1 LYCFVGD
8 QHFGEKTLFST
19 ALDQALLTLRAFLLQ
34 CSFAS
39 TTPIQPIR
47 CGFDDYRASTPTSF
61 RLNRSASFMLFLR
74 PLMTNV
80 LFSPKVDHSPRGTSL
95 NSTNRQS
102 VTSVSFS
109 PRQSRTAGETSR
121 PAPPFRLGF
130 GRSLPKTYCQW
141 SVRKGPASSHCAY
154 AIRLPFRIATQRSLQ
169 VEGAGPWYAS
179 LNHGTTRGASGRWP
193 VCALSLYGSA
203 Q

>member
-1 LYCFVGD
+1 MSSIVSNN
-8 QHFGEKTLFST
+8 TIFSLQKFSVPFFFFFFFLNDT
-19 ALDQALLTLRAFLLQ
+19 APTEISPLPLHDAL
-34 CSFAS
+34 
-39 TTPIQPIR
+39 PI
-47 CGFDDYRASTPTSF
+47 
-61 RLNRSASFMLFLR
+61 
-74 PLMTNV
+74 
-80 LFSPKVDHSPRGTSL
+80 PRGTSL
-95 NSTNRQS
+95 NPKNRQS

-169 VEGAGPWYAS
+169 VERAGHWYAS
-179 LNHGTTRGASGRWP
+179 LNHGTTRGASGRCP

>member
-1 LYCFVGD
+1 MRVLYFCA
-8 QHFGEKTLFST
+8 
-19 ALDQALLTLRAFLLQ
+19 ALRRPVQNWRRAKAEREM
-34 CSFAS
+34 SGS
-39 TTPIQPIR
+39 R
-47 CGFDDYRASTPTSF
+47 YRAVTPSLV
-61 RLNRSASFMLFLR
+61 RVKPSATFTLFLR

-80 LFSPKVDHSPRGTSL
+80 LFSPKVDHDPRGTSL
-95 NSTNRQS
+95 KSTNRQS

-109 PRQSRTAGETSR
+109 PRKSRTAGETSR

-154 AIRLPFRIATQRSLQ
+154 TIRLPFRIATQRSLQ
-169 VEGAGPWYAS
+169 VETDGHWYAS
-179 LNHGTTRGASGRWP
+179 LN
-193 VCALSLYGSA
+193 